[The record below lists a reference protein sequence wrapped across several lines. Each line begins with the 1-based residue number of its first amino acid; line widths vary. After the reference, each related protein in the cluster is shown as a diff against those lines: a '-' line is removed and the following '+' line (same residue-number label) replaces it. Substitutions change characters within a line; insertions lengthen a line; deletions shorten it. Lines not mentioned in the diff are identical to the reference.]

1 MANTDAPLKD
11 IIASQTYTIER
22 QTVTIEK
29 QAVSIENLTIILAAA
44 NNLR

>member
-1 MANTDAPLKD
+1 MADTDAPLKD
-11 IIASQTYTIER
+11 IIVSQKYTIER

-44 NNLR
+44 SNPR